1 MNMTGKVISIGNS
14 LGMILPA
21 RILKELALTKDSNLE
36 LRVEDGKLIVSESTP
51 HKGWAEDAKKLHALN
66 EDEIGEDSLDD
77 LNGEWEW

>member
-1 MNMTGKVISIGNS
+1 MTGKVISIGNS

-51 HKGWAEDAKKLHALN
+51 HKGWAEDAKRLN
-66 EDEIGEDSLDD
+66 EEELLEDSLDD
-77 LNGEWEW
+77 LTGEWQW

>member
-51 HKGWAEDAKKLHALN
+51 HKGWLE
-66 EDEIGEDSLDD
+66 
-77 LNGEWEW
+77 